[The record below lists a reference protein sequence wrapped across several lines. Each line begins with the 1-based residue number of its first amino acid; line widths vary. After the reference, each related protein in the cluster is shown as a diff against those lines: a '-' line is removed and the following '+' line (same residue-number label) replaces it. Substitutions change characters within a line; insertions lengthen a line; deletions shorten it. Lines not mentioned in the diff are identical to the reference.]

1 MVGWWNF
8 GIFIVSFNFL
18 MEEPVL
24 TKKERKILAKQQ
36 RAIERARAEFQ
47 GKILKWVIGLLI
59 IGLLALGVWW
69 FWRESTKTLPG
80 VSVADMGREHV
91 SDISGITYNSNPP
104 TSGPHYEEWT
114 RAGVYEEELPDGNL
128 IHSLEHGYV
137 IISYNCPEGPHC
149 DELIKKLPEL
159 ANKKRLWKLIV
170 VPRPRLDSQIA
181 LTAWGRID
189 KFNEYDEARIVA
201 FIDAFRD
208 KGPEKTME

>member
-1 MVGWWNF
+1 
-8 GIFIVSFNFL
+8 
-18 MEEPVL
+18 MEEAAVL
-24 TKKERKILAKQQ
+24 TKKERKLLAKQEKQ
-36 RAIERARAEFQ
+36 EERAKEEFQ
-47 GKILKWVIGLLI
+47 SKIWKVGLVVLVIGLV
-59 IGLLALGVWW
+59 GAFGWW
-69 FWRESTKTLPG
+69 VWRESTKPLPG
-80 VSVADMGREHV
+80 EAVADMGRDHV
-91 SDISGITYNSNPP
+91 PEGTVIEYNSNPP
-104 TSGPHYEEWT
+104 TSGPHYGEWT
-114 RAGVYEEELPDGNL
+114 KAGVYEEELPDGNL

-189 KFNEYDEARIVA
+189 KFEGYDEARIVA

-208 KGPEKTME
+208 RGPEKTPN